1 MVLLCKNNA
10 EHSHRAPSRCLRQ
23 TTTAQGSLTSRKVE
37 KCSVFGAADLA
48 KPRLQ
53 HSPVCVFLA
62 LLMLSL
68 LSVVS

>member
-1 MVLLCKNNA
+1 MLSTATELPA
-10 EHSHRAPSRCLRQ
+10 RCLRQ

-62 LLMLSL
+62 LPMLSL